1 MASIAREWTIEPR
14 GVGLPDYSS
23 QAPIGGVPQGS
34 IYTNNDNG
42 ELATRLGA
50 YNSIDRRG
58 SVVIHDNFENGLS
71 SWVPTLGAGAGS
83 DCEWSTESFRN
94 GGFSMKLSGG
104 LATNSSVRRSW
115 GVDNPNKAGMEFSF
129 AIELFNILSGISYYS
144 DNVNQ
149 YYAMWY
155 LVGAQLYVFDATAG
169 AVLVSND
176 VEALFDD
183 QSYNTIKMV
192 WDTQTA
198 LYTRILFNQNE
209 FDITQRS
216 VPFLPAPIAG
226 KHMAAEF
233 QIASAAARNDYT
245 YLDDFI
251 ATINEPNNT

>member
-1 MASIAREWTIEPR
+1 MFTVQKEWTIPTR
-14 GVGLPDYSS
+14 GIGLPDYST

-34 IYTNNDNG
+34 IYTSNDNG

-58 SVVIHDNFENGLS
+58 TVVLHDNFESGTEG
-71 SWVPTLGAGAGS
+71 WVKTLGAGVGS
-83 DCEWSTESFRN
+83 GCEWSTESFRS

-104 LATNSSVRRSW
+104 LATTSTVRRMW
-115 GVDNPNKAGMEFSF
+115 GVSDPNKVGLEYSF
-129 AIELFNILSGISYYS
+129 ALELYNMLAGTSYYS

-155 LVGAQLYVFDATAG
+155 LVGVQLYVLDATAG
-169 AVLVSND
+169 AVLISQD

-183 QSYNTIKMV
+183 QNFNTIKMV
-192 WDTQTA
+192 WDTETA
-198 LYTRILFNQNE
+198 RYTRILFNQVE
-209 FDITQRS
+209 FDISARN
-216 VPFLPAPIAG
+216 VPFLPAPIVG

-233 QIASAAARNDYT
+233 QIASAAARNDYM
-245 YLDDFI
+245 YLDDFL

>member
-1 MASIAREWTIEPR
+1 MFTVAKEWTIPTR
-14 GVGLPDYSS
+14 GVGLPDYST

-34 IYTNNDNG
+34 IYTNNDSG

-58 SVVIHDNFENGLS
+58 TVVLHDNFESGTEG
-71 SWVPTLGAGAGS
+71 WVKTLGAGVGS
-83 DCEWSTESFRN
+83 NCEWSTESFRN
-94 GGFSMKLSGG
+94 GGYSMKVSGG
-104 LATNSSVRRSW
+104 LATASTVRRMW
-115 GVDNPNKAGMEFSF
+115 GVSDPNKVGMEFSF
-129 AIELFNILSGISYYS
+129 AVEFYNMLAGTNYYS

-155 LVGAQLYVFDATAG
+155 LVGAQLYVLDATAG
-169 AVLVSND
+169 AVLVGND

-183 QSYNTIKMV
+183 QNFNTIKMV
-192 WDTQTA
+192 WDTETA
-198 LYTRILFNQNE
+198 RYTRILFNQVE

-216 VPFLPAPIAG
+216 VPFLPAPIVG
-226 KHMAAEF
+226 KHMAAEL
-233 QIASAAARNDYT
+233 QIASRAAANDYI